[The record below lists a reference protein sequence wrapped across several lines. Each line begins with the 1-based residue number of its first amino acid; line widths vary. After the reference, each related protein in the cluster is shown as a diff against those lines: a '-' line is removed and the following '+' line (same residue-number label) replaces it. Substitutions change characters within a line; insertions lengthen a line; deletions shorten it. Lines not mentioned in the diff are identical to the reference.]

1 MGKLAA
7 IIATAAA
14 VTAMTTLTA
23 LPASAEPVVM
33 YQLSGTT
40 RCLAD
45 TGTNIVLKTCNRT
58 SDEQRWIVP
67 ITDSVDWPHNIATSK
82 CLGATAVGDVVGTA
96 CTSGTTR
103 WHRIPPSGS
112 SFQFRN
118 DASRKCLTAQV
129 TVAAC
134 TTASARWVGLR

>member
-14 VTAMTTLTA
+14 VTTLTA
-23 LPASAEPVVM
+23 VPASAEPVVI

-45 TGTNIVLKTCNRT
+45 TGTNVVLQPCNRT
-58 SDEQRWIVP
+58 SDAQRWIVP

-82 CLGATAVGDVVGTA
+82 CLGATSTGDVLGQS
-96 CTSGTTR
+96 CSSGTTR
-103 WHRIPPSGS
+103 WHRVPPSGS
-112 SFQFRN
+112 AFQFRN
-118 DASRKCLTAQV
+118 DATGKCLTAQV
-129 TVAAC
+129 TVATC
-134 TTASARWVGLR
+134 GTTSARWVGLR